1 MAKAPPNYRP
11 QDINAGKLFV
21 ETKQALAVTEAELP
35 GVPVLNITGTGVFG
49 VIDTSTTNTLGFTY
63 TPGNL
68 ALPVS
73 PLGML
78 ATYAGDAGAFE
89 LTGMS
94 GWTIDPGAAIAENQV
109 YTFMAVPDS
118 LGFPLA
124 IHITALAADDGIPKA
139 GILTLGDQFELDGGV
154 ILTRVL
160 GTITLSK
167 TYTAP

>member
-1 MAKAPPNYRP
+1 MALAPPNYRP

-21 ETKQALAVTEAELP
+21 ETKQELAVTEAELP

-49 VIDTSTTNTLGFTY
+49 VIGMSTTNTIGFRY

-68 ALPVS
+68 ALPLS
-73 PLGML
+73 PLGLL
-78 ATYAGDAGAFE
+78 ATYAGDEGAFE

-109 YTFMAVPDS
+109 YTWMAIPDI
-118 LGFPLA
+118 LGFPLE
-124 IHITALAADDGIPKA
+124 IHITALAADDGTPKA
-139 GILTLGDQFELDGGV
+139 GTLTLGDQIEFDGGV
-154 ILTRVL
+154 VITRVL

-167 TYTAP
+167 TYVP